1 MMGWMEGL
9 RGRGAGGRFPGA
21 AAWLNCQ
28 ALLFLREN
36 HVQDEGRADSLRTVK
51 GFIF

>member
-9 RGRGAGGRFPGA
+9 RGVGGGGRFQGA

>member
-1 MMGWMEGL
+1 MMGWIEGL
-9 RGRGAGGRFPGA
+9 AGGGRLQRA

-28 ALLFLREN
+28 GLLFLREN
-36 HVQDEGRADSLRTVK
+36 HGQDEDRADSLRTVK